1 MFSSLYGYS
10 GNLSAI
16 NGNSSVNLAFQKGY
30 EGYNGS
36 NNGKHQSVGCAF
48 LIFFLSLKI
57 ANHSLP
63 ISLLLRYFAE
73 DYYKFP

>member
-1 MFSSLYGYS
+1 M
-10 GNLSAI
+10 
-16 NGNSSVNLAFQKGY
+16 NLAFQKGY

-36 NNGKHQSVGCAF
+36 NNGKRQSVGCAF

-73 DYYKFP
+73 DY